1 MWVLT
6 WLLKTIFGSSKM
18 MGIPIFTQ
26 WWEIVVFLLLG
37 LIMAIIGILL
47 YPVFL
52 AIRFIE
58 YIKEH

>member
-1 MWVLT
+1 
-6 WLLKTIFGSSKM
+6 M

-37 LIMAIIGILL
+37 LIIAIIGILL